1 MCAHCTG
8 QIYWLAFYRLN
19 SSFVRPFFFLSL
31 FIAFIGITYIS
42 FSRFFFDLQQ
52 VYRIRHWPR
61 SYHTINMLSSAVRR
75 VSIVKP
81 LSVRFAC
88 QTPRISYHGTR
99 YSTMVWNKTLKH
111 KNWSEG
117 KLAYKL
123 TQPIDWHLLIGMCP
137 LLFCAWSIQQ
147 RGWSNCRCS
156 VKNPAGEAA

>member
-8 QIYWLAFYRLN
+8 QIYWLVFYRLN

-31 FIAFIGITYIS
+31 YCFHWNNIYFF
-42 FSRFFFDLQQ
+42 FSVFFFDLQQ
-52 VYRIRHWPR
+52 VYRNCHWPR

-81 LSVRFAC
+81 LSVRFVC

-123 TQPIDWHLLIGMCP
+123 TQQIDWHLLIGMCP
-137 LLFCAWSIQQ
+137 LLFLCLIYSTERMIKL
-147 RGWSNCRCS
+147 S
-156 VKNPAGEAA
+156 VLC

>member
-19 SSFVRPFFFLSL
+19 SSFVRPFVFSLSL
-31 FIAFIGITYIS
+31 YCFHWNNIYFFFS
-42 FSRFFFDLQQ
+42 FVSFDLQQ

-75 VSIVKP
+75 VFIVKP
-81 LSVRFAC
+81 LSVRFVC

-137 LLFCAWSIQQ
+137 LLFCA
-147 RGWSNCRCS
+147 
-156 VKNPAGEAA
+156 